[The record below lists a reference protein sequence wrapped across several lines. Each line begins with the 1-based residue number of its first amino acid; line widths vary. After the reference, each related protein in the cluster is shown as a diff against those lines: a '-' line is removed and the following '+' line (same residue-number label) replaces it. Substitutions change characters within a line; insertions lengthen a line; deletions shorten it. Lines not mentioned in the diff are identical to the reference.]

1 MTHPAFLI
9 GSSLLLL
16 AAVGPVLADSIGPS
30 PSADQNFVITRDV
43 PDHVAYRPV
52 APGQVTA
59 DANLAQST
67 DGTALIAPVA
77 TLIASDQILGSASR
91 SDAPLGIL
99 TGQMDSI
106 GSLIATP
113 MAGGNLLAG
122 GGITP
127 AGTARIATSPVS
139 AMTQG
144 LGSLGSLLG
153 GKGN

>member
-1 MTHPAFLI
+1 MTHPAFLL